1 MESPQTPMGG
11 ASMWS
16 CQASPPT
23 SGTRMCGIGC
33 SINVN
38 DWGELII
45 RKVVAGGPAAFSCE
59 IACDDILLQV
69 DGVSV
74 VGETPEEVAKR
85 IVGPEGMPITLMIRF
100 RSFLEGRE
108 SRIMSYCHAWWTEA
122 CVLCSLG
129 GEGGSLDST
138 ADGPHARK
146 TERGASWGGCGSRL
160 GRAQAGGEETPARRS
175 FGHERE
181 AESRRLHP
189 QDRRA

>member
-138 ADGPHARK
+138 ADG
-146 TERGASWGGCGSRL
+146 
-160 GRAQAGGEETPARRS
+160 
-175 FGHERE
+175 
-181 AESRRLHP
+181 
-189 QDRRA
+189 